1 LKRDH
6 GQGTAAAHDDNRP
19 FNRIAKEGNMA
30 WEQMYKPFTDGYFV
44 PALVAGIP
52 LYILFF
58 MLAVKRAAGHKAASV
73 ATIAAVLLS
82 ILVWKMPVGLAIN
95 ATIYGAAFGLF
106 PIVWIVITAIWIYN
120 MTVESGEFE
129 IIKNSLASITD
140 DRRLQAIFIAFAFGS
155 FIEGTAGFG
164 TPVAIT
170 AAMLVGLGFNP
181 LYAAGICLIA
191 NTAPVAFGA
200 IGIPIVVAA
209 KVTDL
214 DMMKISQICGR
225 QLPLLSVIVP
235 LWLSVTMSGFK
246 RSMEILPA
254 IIVAGLCFAT
264 TQFFFSN
271 FHGPYLP
278 DIMSAIVTIIG
289 LGLFLKVW
297 KPKQI
302 WHFPDEAPSSGERVK
317 ALYSGGE
324 IFRAWL
330 PYGILAVMVLLW
342 GLEPVKAVLNK
353 IILVNIQWPGL
364 HNEVLKV
371 APIVAKPSQYAAV
384 YSLNLL
390 SAAGTA
396 IFFSGLLSVPF
407 IPKYGYGQA
416 FACFGRT
423 VYQLRF
429 PILTISMILG
439 LAYIMNYSGMSS
451 TMGLAFTA
459 TGAFFPFFAPI
470 LGWLG
475 VFLTGSDTSSNALFG
490 ALQKTTAQQIGVDP
504 ALCVAANSSGGVTG
518 KMISPQSISVA
529 TAASN
534 MVGKEGD
541 IFRFTL
547 FHSIAMVL
555 VMSVLTLLQA
565 YWWKG
570 MLP

>member
-1 LKRDH
+1 
-6 GQGTAAAHDDNRP
+6 
-19 FNRIAKEGNMA
+19 
-30 WEQMYKPFTDGYFV
+30 
-44 PALVAGIP
+44 
-52 LYILFF
+52 
-58 MLAVKRAAGHKAASV
+58 MLAVKRTAGHKAALA
-73 ATIAAVLLS
+73 ATLAAVVLA
-82 ILVWKMPVGLAIN
+82 IFAWEMPAGLAVS

-140 DRRLQAIFIAFAFGS
+140 DRRLQAILVAFAFGS

-214 DMMKISQICGR
+214 DVMNISKIVGR
-225 QLPLLSVIVP
+225 QLPFLSVIVP
-235 LWLSVTMSGFK
+235 LWLAVTMSGFK
-246 RSMEILPA
+246 RAMEVLPA
-254 IIVAGLCFAT
+254 IVVAGVCFAGS
-264 TQFFFSN
+264 QFFFSN
-271 FHGPYLP
+271 YHGPYLP
-278 DIMSAIVTIIG
+278 DIMSAIITILG
-289 LGLFLKVW
+289 LGGFLKVW
-297 KPKQI
+297 KPKRV
-302 WHFPDEAPSSGERVK
+302 WHFDDEAPSAGSPVRCE
-317 ALYSGGE
+317 YSAGQV
-324 IFRAWL
+324 IRAWA
-330 PYGILAVMVLLW
+330 PYIILAFMVLLW
-342 GLEPVKAVLNK
+342 GLESVKKLLDGIVTIK
-353 IILVNIQWPGL
+353 VNWPAL
-364 HNEVLKV
+364 HNLVIKTT
-371 APIVAKPSQYAAV
+371 PIVAKDTPYGAV
-384 YSLNLL
+384 YTLNLL

-396 IFFSGLLSVPF
+396 ILFSGLISVLV
-407 IPKYGYGQA
+407 IPRYGFGRA
-416 FACFGRT
+416 AACFVRT
-423 VYQLRF
+423 CHQLRY
-429 PILTISMILG
+429 PILTIAMILG
-439 LAYIMNYSGMSS
+439 LAYIMNYSGMS
-451 TMGLAFTA
+451 TTLGLAFTA
-459 TGAFFPFFAPI
+459 TGSWFPFFAPI

-490 ALQKTTAQQIGVDP
+490 SLQKTTAQQIGVDP

-534 MVGKEGD
+534 MVGREGD

-547 FHSIAMVL
+547 PHSVGMLL
-555 VMSVLTLLQA
+555 VVAVITALQA
-565 YWWKG
+565 YVLNW

>member
-1 LKRDH
+1 MEPTVAEVLTWT
-6 GQGTAAAHDDNRP
+6 QQYMP
-19 FNRIAKEGNMA
+19 FGGS
-30 WEQMYKPFTDGYFV
+30 YLL
-44 PALVAGIP
+44 PALVAAVP
-52 LYILFF
+52 LIILFI
-58 MLAVKRAAGHKAASV
+58 MLAVMRKPGHQAAFISTAA
-73 ATIAAVLLS
+73 AILLS
-82 ILVWKMPVGLAIN
+82 IFVWGMPTKLAIN
-95 ATIYGAAFGLF
+95 ATLFGTAFGLF

-129 IIKNSLASITD
+129 IIKNSLASITE

-209 KVTDL
+209 KVTDI
-214 DMMKISQICGR
+214 DMNHISAIVGR
-225 QLPLLSVIVP
+225 QLPFLSVLVP

-254 IIVAGLCFAT
+254 ILVAGVSFAG
-264 TQFFFSN
+264 TQFVMSN

-278 DIMSAIVTIIG
+278 DIASSIVTIVA
-289 LGLFLKVW
+289 LGAFLKVW
-297 KPKQI
+297 KPKHV
-302 WHFPDEAPSSGERVK
+302 WHFADEPASACTVTKCDYSMGEV
-317 ALYSGGE
+317 L
-324 IFRAWL
+324 RAWM
-330 PYGILAVMVLLW
+330 PYIILAFMVLLW
-342 GLEPVKAVLNK
+342 GLEPVKKVLDSFVQFK
-353 IILVNIQWPGL
+353 IQWPGL
-364 HNEVLKV
+364 HDLVIKT
-371 APIVAKPSQYAAV
+371 APIVAKDTPYGAV
-384 YSLNLL
+384 FNLNLL
-390 SAAGTA
+390 SAGGTA
-396 IFFSGLLSVPF
+396 ILFSGLLSVLI
-407 IPKYGYGQA
+407 IPGYSLGKA
-416 FACFGRT
+416 FACLGRT
-423 VYQLRF
+423 TYQLRY
-429 PILTISMILG
+429 PIVTIAMILG
-439 LAYIMNYSGMSS
+439 LAMIMNYSGMSS
-451 TMGLAFTA
+451 TLGLAFTA
-459 TGAFFPFFAPI
+459 TGSWFPFFAPI

-534 MVGKEGD
+534 MVGREGD

-547 FHSIAMVL
+547 KHSLAMLAFVCC
-555 VMSVLTLLQA
+555 LTMLQA
-565 YWWKG
+565 YVLHW